1 MVIPPDAFVI
11 DISVPCVN
19 VAGTGAF
26 PVLPINNCPFAS
38 SAVADT
44 GLVAFPISIP
54 WSVNVFAPVPPLPT
68 INVPV

>member
-26 PVLPINNCPFAS
+26 PVLPINNSPFAS

-44 GLVAFPISIP
+44 ALVAFPNYIP
-54 WSVNVFAPVPPLPT
+54 
-68 INVPV
+68 